1 MRMWMTNPELM
12 CRQHLIGEYRELFT
26 FVGTLRNKK
35 SIKGYINNDLL
46 EPLSLMKRYIELKN
60 EMIRRN
66 YKPKKEFTFD
76 NSMLDYLTD
85 DFKNHKIDEE
95 NSTGL
100 LFERCKNCR
109 LLQEK
114 IENAR

>member
-1 MRMWMTNPELM
+1 MTNPELM

-26 FVGTLRNKK
+26 FVGTLKK
-35 SIKGYINNDLL
+35 QKNIAGYIKHDLL
-46 EPLSLMKRYIELKN
+46 EPLSIKKRFEQLKN
-60 EMIRRN
+60 EMLKRN
-66 YKPKKEFTFD
+66 YNPKKEFTFD

>member
-1 MRMWMTNPELM
+1 MTNPELM

-66 YKPKKEFTFD
+66 YKPKKE
-76 NSMLDYLTD
+76 LDFNLEMINYLSEEER
-85 DFKNHKIDEE
+85 NHKIDRN
-95 NSTGL
+95 NSKKL
-100 LFERCKNCR
+100 LLERCDKCGGYY
-109 LLQEK
+109 E
-114 IENAR
+114 